1 MKFRHNRLTYEFEYE
16 YTPNDGSVVPEDD
29 GPGESISLISI
40 SLNGRDVTAEIDKP
54 TQCRMLNAALA
65 VERRPHPQLLQLRRD
80 LQLRRRLRAKESRP

>member
-1 MKFRHNRLTYEFEYE
+1 VNMEQMKFRHNGLAYEFEYE
-16 YTPNDGSVVPEDD
+16 YSENDGS
-29 GPGESISLISI
+29 ESISLISI

-80 LQLRRRLRAKESRP
+80 LQLRRRLRAAESRP

>member
-1 MKFRHNRLTYEFEYE
+1 MKFRHNGLTYEFEYE
-16 YTPNDGSVVPEDD
+16 YSENDGS
-29 GPGESISLISI
+29 ESISLTSI

-80 LQLRRRLRAKESRP
+80 LQLRRRLRAMESRL